1 MKALVT
7 GGLGFI
13 GSNLVDSL
21 IEKGWDVVVI
31 DNLSTGDL
39 DYLNTKARYY
49 IKDLNHIKVED
60 MEQCDYIFHLAALPR
75 IQPSFEDP
83 LAHDFANVT
92 ATIKLIQC
100 AKQNKNLKKIIYSS
114 SSSAYGTPKNTPTTE
129 TEQID
134 PLSPYALQK
143 YASERYIHILCER
156 YGIPFITLRYFNVYG
171 NRSFNK
177 KNVYNAYTSV
187 IGIFENQK
195 KEGVNLTITGDG
207 MQERDFVNVLDV
219 ANANYLAAVSN
230 VSGECFNVGY
240 GECYTILDIAKMFD
254 HPYTH
259 IPERKGEAMITH
271 ADITKIQSMIGWKPL
286 INLKN
291 YIKQN

>member
-13 GSNLVDSL
+13 GSNLVDML
-21 IEKGWDVVVI
+21 IDKGWDVIVI
-31 DNLSTGDL
+31 DNLSTGNL
-39 DYLNTKARYY
+39 DYTNTKAHYC
-49 IKDLNHIKVED
+49 IKDLNDITIED
-60 MEQCDYIFHLAALPR
+60 MGSCDYIFHTAALPR

-92 ATIKLIQC
+92 VTLKLIQC

-156 YGIPFITLRYFNVYG
+156 YEIPFITLRYFNVYG
-171 NRSFNK
+171 NRSFSK
-177 KNVYNAYTSV
+177 KNIQSAYTSV
-187 IGIFENQK
+187 IGIFQNQK
-195 KEGVNLTITGDG
+195 NEGLELTITGDG
-207 MQERDFVNVLDV
+207 QQKRDFINVLDV
-219 ANANYLAAVSN
+219 ANANYMAAISN

-240 GECYTILDIAKMFD
+240 GECYTILQIAQMFN
-254 HPYTH
+254 HQYVF
-259 IPERKGEAMITH
+259 IPKRNGEAIITH
-271 ADITKIQSMIGWKPL
+271 ADITKIQEMLNWKPIL
-286 INLKN
+286 DLKK
-291 YIKQN
+291 YIK